1 MAKKFSFLLL
11 FFVKYK
17 KDGLLFLY
25 FLVRTAAPTLQ
36 GPMVSVLR
44 QPGGTEVKARF
55 YFVNKI
61 FGGRK
66 KKMKL
71 LKFKLPQFNTL
82 SIIFAIILLV
92 TAMTWIVPSGSYDR
106 VLTDGREV
114 VVAGTYHAV
123 EANPQGV
130 FDVLK
135 APITGFENTALVIA
149 FLLIIGGVLA
159 VVEKTGAI
167 TAGIK
172 EASNFFGKKPQFKFL
187 FIPMGIIIFSLCG
200 ATFGMCEE
208 TLIFIPILIPLALS
222 LGYDSAIGT
231 AIPFVGAGVGFAAA
245 FTNPFTVGIAQGIAQ
260 VPLYSG
266 LGYRLI
272 VWGVCT
278 AVVITFLMLY
288 ARKITKDPTKSL
300 TYEYD
305 QAKRKE
311 LGMNND
317 SQKITTRQKLVLIAF
332 GLGMITLVC
341 GVLKPQLCDFIKGF
355 TGLDLMTL
363 LHLENSG
370 WYITEIAALFLG
382 VGFLAAIL
390 GGLNMS
396 QFTDSFFDGVRGMA
410 SIAITLCFAQAI
422 VLIAQNGQIL
432 DTLLNFMS
440 KGISKLHP
448 ICASWAAMILQTV
461 IDFFIPSG
469 SSKAVLTMPILA
481 PLADLIGIT
490 RQTMVLSF
498 QLGGSWLNMI
508 FPTDPVTIAAIG
520 FANIAFAKWLKW
532 LAPLLIVMYLLS
544 FAALVPPYF
553 MNW

>member
-1 MAKKFSFLLL
+1 
-11 FFVKYK
+11 
-17 KDGLLFLY
+17 
-25 FLVRTAAPTLQ
+25 
-36 GPMVSVLR
+36 
-44 QPGGTEVKARF
+44 
-55 YFVNKI
+55 
-61 FGGRK
+61 
-66 KKMKL
+66 MKTW
-71 LKFKLPQFNTL
+71 KFKLPQLNTL
-82 SIIFAIILLV
+82 SIIFSIILLV
-92 TAMTWIVPSGSYDR
+92 TIMTWIVPSGAYDR
-106 VLTDGREV
+106 VLSDGRQV
-114 VVAGTYHAV
+114 VVPGTYHAV
-123 EANPQGV
+123 ASNPQGI

-135 APITGFENTALVIA
+135 APINGFENTALVIA

-167 TAGIK
+167 AAGIK
-172 EASNFFGKKPQFKFL
+172 QASLFFGKNPQFKFL
-187 FIPMGIIIFSLCG
+187 FIPLGIIVFSLCG

-266 LGYRLI
+266 LGYRLLI
-272 VWGVCT
+272 WAVCT
-278 AVVITFLMLY
+278 TVVIVFLMIY
-288 ARKITKDPTKSL
+288 AYRVQKDPTKSL
-300 TYEYD
+300 TYDYD
-305 QAKRKE
+305 QLKRRE
-311 LGMNND
+311 LGMN
-317 SQKITTRQKLVLIAF
+317 QQIEKITGRQKGVLLAF
-332 GLGMITLVC
+332 GLGMLLLIM
-341 GVLKPQLCDFIKGF
+341 GVLKPQLCDFIKGM
-355 TGLDLMTL
+355 TGLDVMTL
-363 LHLENSG
+363 LHLEESG

-382 VGFLAAIL
+382 IGFASAII
-390 GGLNMS
+390 GGLSMTE
-396 QFTDSFFDGVRGMA
+396 FTDSFFDGVRGMA

-432 DTLLNFMS
+432 DTVLNFMS

-448 ICASWAAMILQTV
+448 ILASWSAMMLQTV

-520 FANIAFAKWLKW
+520 FANIAFGKWIKWL
-532 LAPLLIVMYLLS
+532 LPLLIVMYLLS
-544 FAALVPPYF
+544 FVALIPPYF
-553 MNW
+553 MHW